1 MVVEA
6 IIRNNKDNL
15 LKRFISEYDYVKI
28 VNGALV
34 TEVRIRLS
42 NNNYEKEYCFILIYL
57 ASTCSCDDFLHQ
69 EARSEMRLHSPGFR
83 SQG

>member
-1 MVVEA
+1 MIQTDDNNITVDVVVEA

-34 TEVRIRLS
+34 TEVRLDSVIIR
-42 NNNYEKEYCFILIYL
+42 ILFYL
-57 ASTCSCDDFLHQ
+57 DLFSINMFL
-69 EARSEMRLHSPGFR
+69 
-83 SQG
+83 

>member
-34 TEVRIRLS
+34 TEVRLDSVTIM
-42 NNNYEKEYCFILIYL
+42 KKIQFYL
-57 ASTCSCDDFLHQ
+57 DLFSINMFL
-69 EARSEMRLHSPGFR
+69 
-83 SQG
+83 

>member
-1 MVVEA
+1 MIQTDDNNITVDVVVEA

-34 TEVRIRLS
+34 TEVRLDSVITMKKNTVLS
-42 NNNYEKEYCFILIYL
+42 
-57 ASTCSCDDFLHQ
+57 
-69 EARSEMRLHSPGFR
+69 
-83 SQG
+83 

>member
-1 MVVEA
+1 MIQTDDNNITVDVVVEA

-34 TEVRIRLS
+34 TEVRLDS
-42 NNNYEKEYCFILIYL
+42 EKTMKKIQLYL
-57 ASTCSCDDFLHQ
+57 DLFSINMFL
-69 EARSEMRLHSPGFR
+69 
-83 SQG
+83 

>member
-34 TEVRIRLS
+34 TEVRLDSEKTMKKNTVLS
-42 NNNYEKEYCFILIYL
+42 
-57 ASTCSCDDFLHQ
+57 
-69 EARSEMRLHSPGFR
+69 
-83 SQG
+83 

>member
-1 MVVEA
+1 MIQTDDNNITVDVVVEA

-34 TEVRIRLS
+34 TEVRLDSVITM
-42 NNNYEKEYCFILIYL
+42 KKIQFYL
-57 ASTCSCDDFLHQ
+57 DLFSINMFL
-69 EARSEMRLHSPGFR
+69 
-83 SQG
+83 

>member
-15 LKRFISEYDYVKI
+15 LKRFISENDYVKI

-34 TEVRIRLS
+34 TEVRLDSVTIMKKIQFLS
-42 NNNYEKEYCFILIYL
+42 
-57 ASTCSCDDFLHQ
+57 
-69 EARSEMRLHSPGFR
+69 
-83 SQG
+83 

>member
-1 MVVEA
+1 MIQTDDNNITVDVVVEA

-34 TEVRIRLS
+34 TEVRLDSVIITMKKNTVLS
-42 NNNYEKEYCFILIYL
+42 
-57 ASTCSCDDFLHQ
+57 
-69 EARSEMRLHSPGFR
+69 
-83 SQG
+83 

>member
-1 MVVEA
+1 MIQTDDNNITVDVVVEA

-34 TEVRIRLS
+34 TEVRLDSEKTMKKHTVLS
-42 NNNYEKEYCFILIYL
+42 
-57 ASTCSCDDFLHQ
+57 
-69 EARSEMRLHSPGFR
+69 
-83 SQG
+83 

>member
-1 MVVEA
+1 MIQTHDNNITVDVVVEA

-34 TEVRIRLS
+34 TEVRLDSVITMKKNIVLS
-42 NNNYEKEYCFILIYL
+42 
-57 ASTCSCDDFLHQ
+57 
-69 EARSEMRLHSPGFR
+69 
-83 SQG
+83 

>member
-1 MVVEA
+1 MIQTDDNNITVDVVVEA

-34 TEVRIRLS
+34 TEVRLDSKITMKKNTVLS
-42 NNNYEKEYCFILIYL
+42 
-57 ASTCSCDDFLHQ
+57 
-69 EARSEMRLHSPGFR
+69 
-83 SQG
+83 